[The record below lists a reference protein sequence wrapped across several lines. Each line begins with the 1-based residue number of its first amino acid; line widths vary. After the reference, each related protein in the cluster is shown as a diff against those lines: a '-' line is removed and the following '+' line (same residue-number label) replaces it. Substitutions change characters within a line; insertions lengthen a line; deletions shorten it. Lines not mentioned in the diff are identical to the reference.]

1 MKTIALIGASGFV
14 GSAILR
20 EALTR
25 GFRVKALVR
34 NASKVKV
41 DDEHLEVI
49 EVDVMDKDKLA
60 ATLKGVDIVVSAYNP
75 GWSNPHI
82 YAETLEGYKSIIEAV
97 KKAGVKRLLTVGG
110 AGSLLVAPGKTIIDT
125 GEIPEEI
132 LPGVKALAE
141 VLKNYLI
148 PEKGVDWIF
157 FSPAA
162 TLKPGERTGKYRL
175 GKDNL
180 IVDENGESEIS
191 VQDYAKAMIDEV
203 VSPQHHYQ
211 RFTIGY

>member
-34 NASKVKV
+34 NVSKVKAE
-41 DDEHLEVI
+41 DEHLEVI
-49 EVDVMDKDKLA
+49 EIDILDEDKLA
-60 ATLKGVDIVVSAYNP
+60 IVLKGVDIVVSAYNP
-75 GWSNPHI
+75 GWSNPDI
-82 YAETLEGYKSIIEAV
+82 YAETLKGYKSIIAAA
-97 KKAGVKRLLTVGG
+97 KKAGIKRLLTVGG
-110 AGSLLVAPGKTIIDT
+110 AGSLFVSPDKTIIDA
-125 GEIPEEI
+125 GEIPENI
-132 LPGVKALAE
+132 LPGVKALSE

-148 PEKGVDWIF
+148 PEKNIDWIF
-157 FSPAA
+157 LSPAA
-162 TLKPGERTGKYRL
+162 TLKPGMRTGKYRL

-180 IVDENGESEIS
+180 IIDEKGESEIS

-203 VSPQHHYQ
+203 ENPQHHYQ